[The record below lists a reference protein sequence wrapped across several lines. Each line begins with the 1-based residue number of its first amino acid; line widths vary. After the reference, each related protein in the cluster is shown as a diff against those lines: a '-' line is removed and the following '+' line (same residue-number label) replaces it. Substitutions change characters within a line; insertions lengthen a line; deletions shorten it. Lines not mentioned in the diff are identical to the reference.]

1 MHPNSEFLAGVRGC
15 LLRDLAAWC
24 WVKDQSKA
32 WSMADLE
39 GKSIALA
46 AAKGVLRED
55 IAGDLVVLGG
65 LASSW

>member
-1 MHPNSEFLAGVRGC
+1 MREC

-32 WSMADLE
+32 WSLADLE

-46 AAKGVLRED
+46 AAKGGLRDD

-65 LASSW
+65 LGAPW